1 MRLTQG
7 FQHSLQILKTARERS
22 GSEQGSVQQLSTCIP
37 FTDNSR
43 KIKMCSSPKMPELP
57 PPPPPAPP
65 APAKSA
71 KIVNRPKDQAA
82 AQAQAA
88 RRGTSLYRIPQLNY

>member
-1 MRLTQG
+1 
-7 FQHSLQILKTARERS
+7 
-22 GSEQGSVQQLSTCIP
+22 
-37 FTDNSR
+37 
-43 KIKMCSSPKMPELP
+43 MCSSPKMPELP